1 MSTQISVIL
10 PALNEAAH
18 IGAALRS
25 ARNAGA
31 HECIVADGGSE
42 DATVTIA
49 RDAGALV
56 VEAERGRARQ
66 MNAGAKRATGDVLLF
81 LHADTRLPNTA
92 LHAIRHALH
101 NPAVHAGIFRL
112 RFTPS
117 TPLLSL
123 YAKTTALP
131 WGRIAFGDRALFVR
145 KDTFETLGG
154 FAEVPIFED
163 LDLVSRL
170 QDYGKFAFLK
180 EAVETSPRRF
190 TKNGPVAQQ
199 WRNFTLWA
207 RYHLGSSPEALA
219 HRYGYGP
226 ERGE

>member
-1 MSTQISVIL
+1 MNVSVIL

-18 IGAALRS
+18 VGAALRS
-25 ARNAGA
+25 AWSAGA

-42 DATVTIA
+42 DATVSIA
-49 RDAGALV
+49 RDGGAWV
-56 VEAERGRARQ
+56 VETERGRARQ
-66 MNAGAKRATGDVLLF
+66 MNAGARQASGKVLLF

-92 LHAIRHALH
+92 MHAIARTLRH
-101 NPAVHAGIFRL
+101 PEVHAGIFRL
-112 RFTPS
+112 RFTPT

-154 FAEVPIFED
+154 FADVPIFED

-207 RYHLGSSPEALA
+207 RYYLGASPEALA